1 MAQGNE
7 SIIASV
13 AIIAI
18 IAMAA
23 VLLFSTL
30 SYRIAS
36 RPVSPASA
44 GGNIT
49 LTATGSVSEAPT
61 QATLYI
67 NINATGSTASS
78 ATANLS
84 AYASSLN
91 STLSKL
97 MIMNG
102 TSIKTTS
109 YSLYRIYNST
119 SYAASQGIEVIAPLN
134 ATPGILTAISNV
146 KGIRISDIAIGLS
159 SQQSA
164 SMRSIA
170 LSMAMQNA
178 TSQAQSIAGIY
189 APVRLT
195 NLVINSGNGIPPVIY
210 SAQSASNAEIFPGTS
225 ALTVS
230 VTATFSY
237 GLSG

>member
-1 MAQGNE
+1 MAKEND

-30 SYRIAS
+30 SYRTMLK
-36 RPVSPASA
+36 PASA
-44 GGNIT
+44 TSASGNIT
-49 LTATGSVSEAPT
+49 LTATGSVSAAPM
-61 QATLYI
+61 QATLYL
-67 NINATGSTASS
+67 NINATGSTASA

-91 STLSKL
+91 STLSKF
-97 MIMNG
+97 IVMNG

-109 YSLYRIYNST
+109 YSLYRVYNST
-119 SYAASQGIEVIAPLN
+119 AYAASQGIEVMAPLN
-134 ATPGILTAISNV
+134 ATPSILSAISAV
-146 KGIRISDIAIGLS
+146 KGISISNIAIGLS

-178 TSQAQSIAGIY
+178 TSQAQAVAGIY

-195 NLVINSGNGIPPVIY
+195 NLVINSGSIIY
-210 SAQSASNAEIFPGTS
+210 PGAYAQKFTPNAEIFPGTAS
-225 ALTVS
+225 VTES
-230 VTATFSY
+230 VTATFAY
-237 GLSG
+237 G